1 MKRVW
6 RLSALL
12 LLLVAG
18 LWLAPT
24 GTLNTA
30 AAAQAAGGL
39 QADFDN
45 DGFADLAVGVPGEAI
60 GSIRGAGA
68 VNVLY
73 GSAGGLTGSGS
84 QQFRQGA
91 GGVAGTAEAG
101 DEFGLSLAAGD
112 FDNDGFADLA
122 VGVPLEAIG
131 SIRGAG
137 AVNVLYGSANGLTG
151 TGSQLFRQ
159 GAGGVK
165 GTAETDDLFGH
176 ALSAGD
182 FDNDGFADL
191 AVGVRLEDVQG
202 RDGAGAVNVL
212 YGSANGLT
220 GTGSQQFWQGAGG
233 VAGNLEAG
241 DLFGSALSAGDFD
254 NDGFSDLAIGA
265 PDEAIGT
272 VRFAGAIDVL
282 YGSTDGLTGTGSQAF
297 WQGSSGGVAGNPQ
310 SEDGFGSSLAAG
322 DFNNNDLA
330 DLAVGVP
337 GESMGI
343 LSRGGAGAVNV
354 LYGSAGGLT
363 GSGSQQFRQG
373 AGGVGGT
380 PEFGDEFGTA
390 LSAGNFGN
398 GAATDL
404 AVGVPLEDITGHENA
419 GAVNVLYGSAGG
431 LTGAGGQMFWQGPG
445 GVTGTLESFDWFGD
459 ALSAGDFNNNGPAD
473 LAVGVPHEAIGAVP
487 LAGAVNVLPGTA
499 AGLTGVGSRGF
510 WQGSG
515 GAPGTLE
522 ADDQFGSALVNS
534 DQPTG

>member
-6 RLSALL
+6 RLSALVV
-12 LLLVAG
+12 LLVAG

-24 GTLNTA
+24 GTLTA
-30 AAAQAAGGL
+30 PAVAQATGGL

-45 DGFADLAVGVPGEAI
+45 DGFADLAVGVPLEDVQG
-60 GSIRGAGA
+60 RDGAGA

-73 GSAGGLTGSGS
+73 GSAGGLTGTGS
-84 QQFRQGA
+84 QLFWQGA
-91 GGVAGTAEAG
+91 SGVAGTAEAT
-101 DEFGLSLAAGD
+101 DEFGSSLAAGD

-137 AVNVLYGSANGLTG
+137 AVNILYGSANGLTG

-159 GAGGVK
+159 GAGGV
-165 GTAETDDLFGH
+165 
-176 ALSAGD
+176 
-182 FDNDGFADL
+182 
-191 AVGVRLEDVQG
+191 
-202 RDGAGAVNVL
+202 
-212 YGSANGLT
+212 
-220 GTGSQQFWQGAGG
+220 
-233 VAGNLEAG
+233 AGNLEAG
-241 DLFGSALSAGDFD
+241 DSFGSALSAGDFD
-254 NDGFSDLAIGA
+254 NDGFSDLAVGA

-272 VRFAGAIDVL
+272 VRFAGAINVL
-282 YGSTDGLTGTGSQAF
+282 YGSADGLTGTGSQAF
-297 WQGSSGGVAGNPQ
+297 WQGPSGGVAGNPQ

-322 DFNNNDLA
+322 DFNNNGLA

-337 GESMGI
+337 GESMGV

-354 LYGSAGGLT
+354 LYGSAGGLRGT
-363 GSGSQQFRQG
+363 GSQLFRQG

-380 PEFGDEFGTA
+380 LEFGDGFGAA

-398 GAATDL
+398 GAAADL

-459 ALSAGDFNNNGPAD
+459 ALSAGDFNNNGPAE
-473 LAVGVPHEAIGAVP
+473 LAVGVPHEAIGTVS
-487 LAGAVNVLPGTA
+487 LAGAVNVLPGTT
-499 AGLTGVGSRGF
+499 AGLTGVGSQGF

-515 GAPGTLE
+515 GAAGTLE